1 MSLINKRYRFTL
13 ISKDTYCALTEDERE
28 QVVGDLWKKA
38 KERLDRQIEEEWH
51 GQYPEPL
58 LEEWLS
64 SVESARD
71 AKTVDH
77 YRLDLQRFLHVAPPR
92 TGQLSSR
99 VQEPYY
105 DHLRIL
111 GLSDSSINSAV
122 RSVRVF
128 VKWLSERELLKH
140 PVTLK
145 ALRTVKKRVQF
156 YSIEHPDHAGLLQ
169 RDPRQKIYVIIQD
182 NLDLESDCNEGG
194 TTAEFEMVRSA
205 AKEDQDYQ
213 HRRLGGKES
222 QGCLGSDQSET
233 AGRNESVGSR
243 RRGLGTR

>member
-1 MSLINKRYRFTL
+1 MSLTSKRYRFPL
-13 ISKDTYCALTEDERE
+13 ISKDTYNALTEDERE

-38 KERLDRQIEEEWH
+38 KERLDRQIEEEEERH
-51 GQYPEPL
+51 RQYPEPL

-99 VQEPYY
+99 VQEPFY
-105 DHLRIL
+105 DHLRSL
-111 GLSDSSINSAV
+111 GLSDSSINSSV

-128 VKWLSERELLKH
+128 VKWLAERELLKH

-156 YSIEHPDHAGLLQ
+156 YSAEQ
-169 RDPRQKIYVIIQD
+169 IQTM
-182 NLDLESDCNEGG
+182 LDYCRETPGRRYTSLYRTIWILSQ
-194 TTAEFEMVRSA
+194 TAM
-205 AKEDQDYQ
+205 
-213 HRRLGGKES
+213 
-222 QGCLGSDQSET
+222 
-233 AGRNESVGSR
+233 
-243 RRGLGTR
+243 RGENC

>member
-1 MSLINKRYRFTL
+1 MSLISKRYRFTL
-13 ISKDTYCALTEDERE
+13 ISKDTYDALTEDERE

-38 KERLDRQIEEEWH
+38 KVRLDRQIEEERH
-51 GQYPEPL
+51 RQYPEPL

-71 AKTVDH
+71 TKTVNH

-99 VQEPYY
+99 VQEPFYN
-105 DHLRIL
+105 HLRSL
-111 GLSDSSINSAV
+111 GLSDSSINSSV

-128 VKWLSERELLKH
+128 VKWLAERELLKH

-156 YSIEHPDHAGLLQ
+156 YSAEQ
-169 RDPRQKIYVIIQD
+169 IQTM
-182 NLDLESDCNEGG
+182 LDYCRETPGRRYTSLYRTIWILSQ
-194 TTAEFEMVRSA
+194 TAM
-205 AKEDQDYQ
+205 
-213 HRRLGGKES
+213 
-222 QGCLGSDQSET
+222 
-233 AGRNESVGSR
+233 
-243 RRGLGTR
+243 RGENC

>member
-1 MSLINKRYRFTL
+1 MSLISKRYRFPL
-13 ISKDTYCALTEDERE
+13 ISKDTYNALTEDERE

-38 KERLDRQIEEEWH
+38 KERLNRRIEEEERH
-51 GQYPEPL
+51 GQYLEHL

-71 AKTVDH
+71 TKTVDH

-99 VQEPYY
+99 VQEPFY
-105 DHLRIL
+105 DHLRSL
-111 GLSDSSINSAV
+111 GLSDSSINSSV

-128 VKWLSERELLKH
+128 VKWLAERELLKH

-156 YSIEHPDHAGLLQ
+156 YSAEQIQTMLDYCRETLARRYHLLCRCIWIFSQAGMRGGEL
-169 RDPRQKIYVIIQD
+169 
-182 NLDLESDCNEGG
+182 LDL
-194 TTAEFEMVRSA
+194 R
-205 AKEDQDYQ
+205 
-213 HRRLGGKES
+213 
-222 QGCLGSDQSET
+222 
-233 AGRNESVGSR
+233 
-243 RRGLGTR
+243 

>member
-1 MSLINKRYRFTL
+1 MSLISKRYRFPL
-13 ISKDTYCALTEDERE
+13 ISKDTYNALTEDERE

-38 KERLDRQIEEEWH
+38 KERLDRRIEEEERH
-51 GQYPEPL
+51 GQYLEQL

-71 AKTVDH
+71 TKTVDH

-92 TGQLSSR
+92 TGHLSSR

-105 DHLRIL
+105 DHLRSL
-111 GLSDSSINSAV
+111 GLSDSSINSSV

-156 YSIEHPDHAGLLQ
+156 YS
-169 RDPRQKIYVIIQD
+169 
-182 NLDLESDCNEGG
+182 
-194 TTAEFEMVRSA
+194 AEQFRPCWNIAERPQA
-205 AKEDQDYQ
+205 EDIRYY
-213 HRRLGGKES
+213 LGQS
-222 QGCLGSDQSET
+222 GS
-233 AGRNESVGSR
+233 
-243 RRGLGTR
+243 

>member
-1 MSLINKRYRFTL
+1 MSLTSKRYRFPL
-13 ISKDTYCALTEDERE
+13 ISKDTYNALTEDERE

-38 KERLDRQIEEEWH
+38 KERLDRRIEEEERH
-51 GQYPEPL
+51 GQYLEHL

-71 AKTVDH
+71 TKTVDH

-105 DHLRIL
+105 DHLRSL
-111 GLSDSSINSAV
+111 GLSDSIINSSV

-128 VKWLSERELLKH
+128 VKWLAERELLKH

-145 ALRTVKKRVQF
+145 ALRQVKKRVQF
-156 YSIEHPDHAGLLQ
+156 YTSEQIQTMLDYCRETPGRRYTLLYRTIWILSQ
-169 RDPRQKIYVIIQD
+169 
-182 NLDLESDCNEGG
+182 
-194 TTAEFEMVRSA
+194 TAMRG
-205 AKEDQDYQ
+205 
-213 HRRLGGKES
+213 R
-222 QGCLGSDQSET
+222 T
-233 AGRNESVGSR
+233 A
-243 RRGLGTR
+243 